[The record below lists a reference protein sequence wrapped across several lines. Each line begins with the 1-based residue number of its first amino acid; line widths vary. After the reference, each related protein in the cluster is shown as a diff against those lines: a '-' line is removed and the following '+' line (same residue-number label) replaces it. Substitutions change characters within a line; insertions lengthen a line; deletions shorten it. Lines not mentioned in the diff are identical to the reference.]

1 MTHNWGRCGITIQ
14 ALSLKNHQSG
24 FVLFLYFVCLFF
36 GLRSSISSFCQTAFF
51 YFASHCNDLNKE
63 LLKVFPP
70 NCSAASTDTVSL
82 YNTYSSTLGMEKQC
96 RLLEF
101 SYRPDIFQHQNWST
115 KTWLHHQACDAGV
128 SLTILLRFIS
138 LEWWSKESRNMTCA
152 VWWHWAPLTAFLA
165 LCDTLTL
172 CSRASLRLWYRHRH
186 WASPNS
192 AGCSGTSWAHEADV
206 FMDFEVHLISVWSG
220 LFVKYFRPSSF
231 LTPEYSCRSL
241 LWVHTPTEPVFIA
254 GHACSLILCFWLLIW
269 ALWLDC
275 FLNGLQ
281 VSCAAFDS
289 FQ

>member
-1 MTHNWGRCGITIQ
+1 MIWIKSRSKSSPQIALLHRQIQSHCTIPIPQ
-14 ALSLKNHQSG
+14 RWEWKSNADSLNLVIDQT
-24 FVLFLYFVCLFF
+24 F
-36 GLRSSISSFCQTAFF
+36 SSIRIEALRLGSIIRPAM
-51 YFASHCNDLNKE
+51 L
-63 LLKVFPP
+63 VFVWP
-70 NCSAASTDTVSL
+70 
-82 YNTYSSTLGMEKQC
+82 Y
-96 RLLEF
+96 
-101 SYRPDIFQHQNWST
+101 
-115 KTWLHHQACDAGV
+115 
-128 SLTILLRFIS
+128 LLRFIS
-138 LEWWSKESRNMTCA
+138 LEWWSKESRNMTRA

-165 LCDTLTL
+165 LCDTLTP
-172 CSRASLRLWYRHRH
+172 CSRVSLRLWYRHRH

-220 LFVKYFRPSSF
+220 LFVKYFCPSSF